1 MMDNINIITFKKEH
15 ADYIISNPMNDP
27 LIQIQPQFKK
37 YALFLEIPGMS
48 FSATKDGKLI
58 VSGGIGILWDNVAEG
73 WVLATGDVWKNPIG
87 IARHIKKKLDILTK
101 TYKVKRLQT
110 AVKADFVL
118 GIKFAE
124 WLGLQS
130 EGLMKHYGPDGADYI
145 RFAKIY

>member
-1 MMDNINIITFKKEH
+1 MDNINIIPFKKEH
-15 ADYIISNPMNDP
+15 AHYIISNPMNDP

-87 IARHIKKKLDILTK
+87 IARHIKKKTRYFNKNL
-101 TYKVKRLQT
+101 
-110 AVKADFVL
+110 
-118 GIKFAE
+118 
-124 WLGLQS
+124 
-130 EGLMKHYGPDGADYI
+130 
-145 RFAKIY
+145 